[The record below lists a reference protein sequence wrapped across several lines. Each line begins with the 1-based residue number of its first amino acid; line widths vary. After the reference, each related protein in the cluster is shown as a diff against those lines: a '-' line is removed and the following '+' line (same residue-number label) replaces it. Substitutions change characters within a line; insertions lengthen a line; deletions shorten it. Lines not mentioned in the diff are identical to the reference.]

1 MDYSGRKVLVTGA
14 SGFIGSRLTERL
26 VERGAD
32 VRAFVHYN
40 SRSDY
45 GLLEDLPQD
54 VIAQVEIVPGDLKDG
69 DAVRK
74 AVKGCEI
81 VFHLGALIAIPYSYR
96 NPFDFVQANV
106 VGTAN
111 VLNACL
117 DYGTRRLVHTSTSET
132 YGTAQYQPI
141 DERHPLVGQS
151 PYSASKIAADKLAES
166 YWLSF
171 DLPVATI
178 RPFNTYGPRQSARAV
193 IPTIISQALVGDT
206 VRIGSTEPKRDFNYV
221 DDTVAG
227 FLAVA
232 EHDAAL
238 GEVINVGS
246 GRTVSIA
253 EVLEAVGAITGKRLE
268 VVTDPGRVR
277 PDKSEVGLLLADT
290 RKAEAL
296 LGWRPEVAFEDG
308 LRRTVEWIA
317 GNPGRYKPQIYNV

>member
-14 SGFIGSRLTERL
+14 TGFIGSRLTERL
-26 VERGAD
+26 VALGAD
-32 VRAFVHYN
+32 VRALVHYN

-45 GLLEDLPQD
+45 GLLELLPTEVRD
-54 VIAQVEIVPGDLKDG
+54 ALEIFPGDLKDG
-69 DAVRK
+69 DGVRK
-74 AVKGCEI
+74 AVKGCDA

-117 DYGTRRLVHTSTSET
+117 EYGTSRIVHTSTSET

-141 DERHPLVGQS
+141 DEKHPLVGQS
-151 PYSASKIAADKLAES
+151 PYSASKIGADKLAES

-178 RPFNTYGPRQSARAV
+178 RPFNTYGPGQSARAV
-193 IPTIISQALVGDT
+193 IPTIVSQALVGDT
-206 VRIGSTEPKRDFNYV
+206 IRIGSTDPKRDFNYV
-221 DDTVAG
+221 DDSVAG

-232 EHDAAL
+232 ENDAAL

-253 EVLEAVGAITGKRLE
+253 EVIEEVGRITDKALRVE
-268 VVTDPGRVR
+268 TDPARIR
-277 PDKSEVGLLLADT
+277 PGKSEVGLLLADT

-296 LGWRPEVAFEDG
+296 LGWRPEVPLEEG

-317 GNPGRYKPQIYNV
+317 AHPERYKPRIYNV

>member
-1 MDYSGRKVLVTGA
+1 MDYRGQKVLVTGA
-14 SGFIGSRLTERL
+14 TGFIGSRLAQRL
-26 VERGAD
+26 VELGAD
-32 VRAFVHYN
+32 VRAYWHYN

-45 GLLEDLPQD
+45 GLLELLPKE
-54 VIAQVEIVPGDLKDG
+54 VLGAIEIFPGDLKDG
-69 DAVRK
+69 DGVRK
-74 AVKGCEI
+74 AVKGCDT

-111 VLNACL
+111 VLNAAL
-117 DYGTRRLVHTSTSET
+117 EYGTSRIVHTSTSET

-141 DERHPLVGQS
+141 DEKHPLVGQS
-151 PYSASKIAADKLAES
+151 PYSASKIGADKLAES

-178 RPFNTYGPRQSARAV
+178 RPFNTYGPGQSARAV

-206 VRIGSTEPKRDFNYV
+206 IRLGSTDPKRDFNYV
-221 DDTVAG
+221 DDTVSG

-232 EHDAAL
+232 AHDAAL

-253 EVLEAVGAITGKRLE
+253 DVIAEVGRITGKDLE
-268 VVTDPGRVR
+268 VETDRSRIR
-277 PDKSEVGLLLADT
+277 PEKSEVGLLLADT
-290 RKAEAL
+290 RKAAAL
-296 LGWRPEVAFEDG
+296 VGWKPEVPLEEG
-308 LRRTVEWIA
+308 LRRTVGWIA
-317 GNPGRYKPQIYNV
+317 AHPGRYKPQIYNV

>member
-1 MDYSGRKVLVTGA
+1 MEYTGRKVLVTGA
-14 SGFIGSRLTERL
+14 TGFIGSRLTGRL
-26 VERGAD
+26 VELGAD

-45 GLLEDLPQD
+45 GLLEVLPPD
-54 VIAQVEIVPGDLKDG
+54 VLASVEIFPGDLKDG
-69 DAVRK
+69 DGVRK
-74 AVKGCEI
+74 AVKGCDT

-111 VLNACL
+111 VLNAAL
-117 DYGTRRLVHTSTSET
+117 DHNVRRLVHTSTSET

-141 DERHPLVGQS
+141 DEKHPLVGQS
-151 PYSASKIAADKLAES
+151 PYSASKIGADKLAES
-166 YWLSF
+166 SWLSF
-171 DLPVATI
+171 DLPVATL
-178 RPFNTYGPRQSARAV
+178 RPFNTYGPGQSARAV
-193 IPTIISQALVGDT
+193 IPTIISQALVGDV
-206 VRIGSTEPKRDFNYV
+206 VRIGSTDPKRDFNYV
-221 DDTVAG
+221 DDTVSG

-232 EHDAAL
+232 EEDAAL

-253 EVLEAVGAITGKRLE
+253 DVIAEVGRIVGRELET
-268 VVTDPGRVR
+268 VTEASRIR

-290 RKAEAL
+290 RKAARL
-296 LGWRPEVAFEDG
+296 LGWKPQVPLEEG

-317 GNPGRYKPQIYNV
+317 ANPGRYKPQIYNV